1 MNLYDLILLIGIFL
15 MAAMFWRFRA
25 ISEALK
31 TQLDLYC
38 ERQQLQLIS
47 MARVK
52 TRLRSYRGKL
62 DFHSDFV
69 FEFSGNG
76 EDSCQGQ
83 VKMIGLKV
91 HSIDTPAYRVE

>member
-1 MNLYDLILLIGIFL
+1 MNIYDLILLLSIFL
-15 MAAMFWRFRA
+15 LAAMFWRFRA
-25 ISEALK
+25 ISESVR
-31 TQLDLYC
+31 TQLDSYC
-38 ERQQLQLIS
+38 EKQQLQFIS
-47 MARVK
+47 VARVK
-52 TRLRSYRGKL
+52 TRIASYRGKL

-76 EDSCQGQ
+76 EDSSQGQ

>member
-1 MNLYDLILLIGIFL
+1 MNLFDLVLLIGIFL
-15 MAAMFWRFRA
+15 LALMFWRVRG
-25 ISEALK
+25 ISEAVK
-31 TQLDLYC
+31 TQLDTYC
-38 ERQQLQLIS
+38 DRQQLQLIS
-47 MARVK
+47 VARVK
-52 TRLRSYRGKL
+52 IRLGSYKGKL

-91 HSIDTPAYRVE
+91 QNIDTPAYRVE

>member
-1 MNLYDLILLIGIFL
+1 MNLFDLILLIGIFL
-15 MAAMFWRFRA
+15 LAAMFWRFRA

-31 TQLDLYC
+31 SQLDAYC

-47 MARVK
+47 VARVK
-52 TRLRSYRGKL
+52 IRLGSYRGKL
-62 DFHSDFV
+62 DFHSDFI

-83 VKMIGLKV
+83 VKMIGLKIQN
-91 HSIDTPAYRVE
+91 IDTPAYRVE

>member
-1 MNLYDLILLIGIFL
+1 MNLFDLVLLIGICL
-15 MAAMFWRFRA
+15 LAAMFWRFRA
-25 ISEALK
+25 ISETVK
-31 TQLDLYC
+31 MQLDTYC

-47 MARVK
+47 VARVK
-52 TRLRSYRGKL
+52 IRLGSYRGKL
-62 DFHSDFV
+62 DFHSDFA

-91 HSIDTPAYRVE
+91 QHIDTPAYRVE

>member
-1 MNLYDLILLIGIFL
+1 MNLFDVILLIGIFL
-15 MAAMFWRFRA
+15 LAAMFWRFRG
-25 ISEALK
+25 ISEAVK
-31 TQLDLYC
+31 TQLDAYC

-47 MARVK
+47 VARVNI
-52 TRLRSYRGKL
+52 RIGSYRGKL
-62 DFHSDFV
+62 DFHSQFV

-91 HSIDTPAYRVE
+91 QNIDTPAYRVE